1 MRLGTAVVSDKHAN
15 FIIADTDGRAND
27 VYELLTTVRAR
38 VKEHSGVELVSEHR
52 FLGFET
58 P

>member
-1 MRLGTAVVSDKHAN
+1 MVSEKHAN
-15 FIIADTDGRAND
+15 FIIADADGRAND
-27 VYELLTTVRAR
+27 VYQLLTTVQTL